1 MRTQVAIIGSG
12 PSGLLLGQLLGRAG
26 IDTIILEQ
34 KTKAYVLS
42 RIRAGVLEQGA
53 VELIDEAGAGARLHR
68 EALIHEGNATKII
81 IKNESGHSVI
91 EIPLTIGAV
100 SAILAPALTAVGAIA
115 ALLTK
120 CTIVVI
126 REEEKPEP

>member
-1 MRTQVAIIGSG
+1 MKKEWKEEFRVSG
-12 PSGLLLGQLLGRAG
+12 EDLL
-26 IDTIILEQ
+26 
-34 KTKAYVLS
+34 
-42 RIRAGVLEQGA
+42 
-53 VELIDEAGAGARLHR
+53 ARVK
-68 EALIHEGNATKII
+68 ALIHEGNATKII

-91 EIPLTIGAV
+91 EIPLTIGAA